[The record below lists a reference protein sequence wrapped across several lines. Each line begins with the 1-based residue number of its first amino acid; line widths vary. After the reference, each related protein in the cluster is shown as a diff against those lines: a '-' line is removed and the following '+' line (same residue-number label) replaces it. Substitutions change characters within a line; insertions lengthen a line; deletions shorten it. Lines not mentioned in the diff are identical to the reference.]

1 MVLMIIVLV
10 LLIPLLAILL
20 DSHLG
25 RALAARVERRPLAP
39 AEDVTQERIALLE
52 GEVERLG
59 AELGRLE
66 EESQFLHRL
75 LTERA
80 GGTGEPGL
88 LGGGK
93 PREGDGPRTATE
105 GGDRASG

>member
-1 MVLMIIVLV
+1 MVLTVILLV

-25 RALAARVERRPLAP
+25 RALAARVERRPLSP
-39 AEDVTQERIALLE
+39 GEDVTQERIALLE

-80 GGTGEPGL
+80 GGSGEGRR
-88 LGGGK
+88 LGGGASSTN
-93 PREGDGPRTATE
+93 EGADGATE
-105 GGDRASG
+105 GEDRLSG

>member
-1 MVLMIIVLV
+1 MVLILIALV
-10 LLIPLLAILL
+10 LMIPLLAILL

-25 RALAARVERRPLAP
+25 RALAARVERRPLTP
-39 AEDVTQERIALLE
+39 GEDVTQERIALLE

-59 AELGRLE
+59 TELGRLE

-80 GGTGEPGL
+80 GEPRDTDLLPGGRPPVTGP
-88 LGGGK
+88 
-93 PREGDGPRTATE
+93 PPATTE
-105 GGDRASG
+105 DEDLTSG

>member
-1 MVLMIIVLV
+1 MVLIIIVLV

-80 GGTGEPGL
+80 GGTGDPGL
-88 LGGGK
+88 LGGG
-93 PREGDGPRTATE
+93 PGSASEGSRAATE
-105 GGDRASG
+105 EEDRASG

>member
-1 MVLMIIVLV
+1 MVLIIIVLV

-25 RALAARVERRPLAP
+25 RALAARVERRPLTP
-39 AEDVTQERIALLE
+39 GEDVTQERIALLE

-59 AELGRLE
+59 SELGRLE

-80 GGTGEPGL
+80 GGAGERDL
-88 LGGGK
+88 LTGGGPGSQDASSAK
-93 PREGDGPRTATE
+93 TE
-105 GGDRASG
+105 DEDLASG